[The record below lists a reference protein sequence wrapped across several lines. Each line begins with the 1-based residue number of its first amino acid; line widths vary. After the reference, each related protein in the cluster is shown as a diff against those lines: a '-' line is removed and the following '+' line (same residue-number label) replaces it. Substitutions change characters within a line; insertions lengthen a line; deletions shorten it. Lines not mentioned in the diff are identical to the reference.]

1 MCRFGLSVPLAR
13 YENLACNE
21 LHGYYFLFN
30 PQKFGDICYEITGQQ
45 FLDQFA
51 FDCNHRVDHYWALL
65 IITAVSLLVAWVF
78 LAFFVKENR

>member
-21 LHGYYFLFN
+21 FHGYYFLFN

-51 FDCNHRVDHYWALL
+51 FQCDRRGANYFALL
-65 IITAVSLLVAWVF
+65 GVTAASLLIAWVF
-78 LAFFVKENR
+78 QAFTVREQR